1 MLARVSGV
9 WFGLVVVGFVAYAA
23 HIAFG
28 LGGPGSEETFSNYV
42 YNAVMLGAAAT
53 LIMRALS
60 SSRDRIAL
68 LVIGASLCM
77 WAFGDLYYTLF
88 FTGVENPPFPS
99 FDDALY
105 LSSYP
110 LMYVGLGLLIR
121 ARFRGLSATDW
132 LDGLVAGLGL
142 SAVAAGL
149 VLGPILD
156 STGGSFAAVATNL
169 AYPVGDLL
177 LLLVVVTAIGL
188 TGWRPG
194 RMWAL
199 LAFGLMINVAADTI
213 YLFQVATNTYTE
225 GTWLEPLWPLSSLLL
240 VAALWRT
247 SQPATRPHVE
257 GWRNVAVPS
266 AGGLAAVGVL
276 FIDHGAVAINDP
288 ARYLALATLVLG
300 VIRIILAFRRSLRSQ
315 QESRVHAVTDELT
328 GLGNRRMLA
337 EDLAEA
343 VETATAADPRLV
355 VMYDL
360 NGFKLYN
367 DTFGHPAGDSLL
379 ARLGQ
384 NLTAAVAPYGKAY
397 RMGGDEFCAL
407 LRPGDAPVKKLAAAT
422 GAALTEIGHGFEI
435 DAAYG
440 VAMLPTDADTSAAA
454 LQLADRRLYA
464 SKESRPVGV
473 KRQLRGVLLQVLGE
487 REPTLLRHLDGV
499 AALALAVGRRMRL
512 DAESLDV
519 LVRAAEMHDIGKM
532 AIPETI
538 LDKPGPL
545 DTEEWVFMRRH
556 TILGERILSAAPALV
571 PVAKLVRSSHER
583 WDGAGYPDGIAGSE
597 IPLGSRIIFAC
608 DAYDAIISAR
618 PYSLARSSEEAL
630 AELSRCAAS
639 QFDPDVIAAIT
650 AVVAADAVVADA
662 SLEDVGQ
669 DALGVLSPSTR

>member
-1 MLARVSGV
+1 V
-9 WFGLVVVGFVAYAA
+9 WFGLVVIGFVAYAA

-28 LGGPGSEETFSNYV
+28 LGGPGSEETFSTYV
-42 YNAVMLGAAAT
+42 YNAVMLGAAIT
-53 LIMRALS
+53 LIMRAAT
-60 SSRDRIAL
+60 RTHDRAAVL
-68 LVIGASLCM
+68 LIGIGMTM
-77 WAFGDLYYTLF
+77 WALGDLYYTLF
-88 FTGVENPPFPS
+88 FVNLKNPPFPS

-105 LSSYP
+105 LAYYP
-110 LMYVGLGLLIR
+110 LVYVGLGLLIR

-132 LDGLVAGLGL
+132 LDGLIAGLGL
-142 SAVAAGL
+142 AAVAAGL
-149 VLGPILD
+149 ILGPILAG
-156 STGGSFAAVATNL
+156 TGGNIATVATNL

-188 TGWRPG
+188 SGWRPG
-194 RMWAL
+194 AMWAL
-199 LAFGLMINVAADTI
+199 MTFALIVNVTADTI
-213 YLFQVATNTYTE
+213 YLFQVATSTYTE
-225 GTWLEPLWPLSSLLL
+225 GTLLEPLWPLSSLLL
-240 VAALWRT
+240 VGALWRSSRPT
-247 SQPATRPHVE
+247 SRPRVE
-257 GWRNVAVPS
+257 DWRYVAVPS

-276 FIDHGAVAINDP
+276 FIDHGAVAVNDP
-288 ARYLALATLVLG
+288 ARYLALATLVVG
-300 VIRIILAFRRSLRSQ
+300 VIRIVLAFRRSLRSQ
-315 QESRVHAVTDELT
+315 RESRVHAVTDELT

-355 VMYDL
+355 VIYDL

-384 NLTAAVAPYGKAY
+384 SLAAAVAPYGKAY

-407 LRPGDAPVKKLAAAT
+407 LRPGDASVRELATAT

-435 DAAYG
+435 DSAHG
-440 VAMLPTDADTSAAA
+440 VAVLPTDADTAATA

-487 REPTLLRHLDGV
+487 REPSLLRHLDGV
-499 AALALAVGRRMRL
+499 AALALAVGRHMRL

-545 DTEEWVFMRRH
+545 DPDEWVFMRRH

-597 IPLGSRIIFAC
+597 IPLGSRIICAC
-608 DAYDAIISAR
+608 DAYDAIVSAR

-630 AELSRCAAS
+630 AELSRCAGS
-639 QFDPDVIAAIT
+639 QFDPDVVAAMTAVIAAH
-650 AVVAADAVVADA
+650 AVVADA

-669 DALGVLSPSTR
+669 ASLGVLSPSTR

>member
-1 MLARVSGV
+1 MA
-9 WFGLVVVGFVAYAA
+9 GFVAYTA

-28 LGGPGSEETFSNYV
+28 LGGPGSSTAFEEVV
-42 YNAVMLGAAAT
+42 YNAVMVGSALT
-53 LIMRALS
+53 LFMRAAS
-60 SSRDRIAL
+60 TRTDRAAL
-68 LVIGASLCM
+68 LVIASSLFM
-77 WAFGDLYYTLF
+77 WALGDLYYTVYYS
-88 FTGVENPPFPS
+88 GVANPPFPS

-110 LMYVGLGLLIR
+110 LMYVGLGLLIG

-132 LDGLVAGLGL
+132 LDGLIAGLGL
-142 SAVAAGL
+142 AAVAAGL
-149 VLGPILD
+149 VLDPILAG
-156 STGGSFAAVATNL
+156 TGGSVAAVATNL

-194 RMWAL
+194 KMWAL
-199 LAFGLMINVAADTI
+199 LALSLMLNVTTDTI

-225 GTWLEPLWPLSSLLL
+225 GTLLEPLWPLASLLL
-240 VAALWRT
+240 VAALWRP
-247 SQPATRPHVE
+247 SRPARRPHVE

-266 AGGLAAVGVL
+266 VGALAAVGVL
-276 FIDHGAVAINDP
+276 FVDHGSIKVNDP
-288 ARYLALATLVLG
+288 SRYLAVATLIVA
-300 VIRIILAFRRSLRSQ
+300 VIRILLAFRRSLRTER
-315 QESRVHAVTDELT
+315 ESRIQAVTDELT

-337 EDLAEA
+337 EDLGDAIEL
-343 VETATAADPRLV
+343 ATEADPRVL

-384 NLTAAVAPYGKAY
+384 NLAAAVAPFGKAY

-407 LRPGDAPVKKLAAAT
+407 LQPVGRSIQPLAEAT
-422 GAALTEIGHGFEI
+422 SAALKEVGHGFEI
-435 DAAYG
+435 DAAHG
-440 VAMLPTDADTSAAA
+440 VALIPTDAQSSATA

-464 SKESRPVGV
+464 DKESRPVGV

-487 REPTLLRHLDGV
+487 REPALLNHLDGV
-499 AALALAVGRRMRL
+499 AALALAVGRHMQL
-512 DAESLDV
+512 DTETLDV

-545 DTEEWVFMRRH
+545 NEEEWVFMRRH

-583 WDGAGYPDGIAGSE
+583 WDGGGYPDGIAGEE
-597 IPLGSRIIFAC
+597 IPLGSRIICAC
-608 DAYDAIISAR
+608 DAYDAIISTR

-630 AELSRCAAS
+630 AELSRCAGS
-639 QFDPDVIAAIT
+639 QFDPDVVAAIQ
-650 AVVAADAVVADA
+650 AVVRAGTHTAGAQLEEVGRVSTDA
-662 SLEDVGQ
+662 
-669 DALGVLSPSTR
+669 LSPSPR